1 MVTSLREWLNA
12 WAWVLFKIISVVGIG
27 AAFAMWRVNAR
38 AQVDV
43 NYVAV
48 FFILAVGSDGQFVAQ
63 PSSRISPS
71 GETLF
76 SANLGTV
83 PNNPRA
89 CKIREAIINV
99 VTPTV

>member
-1 MVTSLREWLNA
+1 MVTPLRKWLNA
-12 WAWVLFKIISVVGIG
+12 WAWVLFKIIAVVGIG

-38 AQVDV
+38 TQTYVH
-43 NYVAV
+43 YVAV

-89 CKIREAIINV
+89 CKIREAIIDV
-99 VTPTV
+99 VAPTV